1 MWTPTTRSYHSRR
14 TARYQSDLTDTDK
27 EWCVIEPLYLL

>member
-1 MWTPTTRSYHSRR
+1 MWTPTTRSYHRRR
-14 TARYQSDLTDTDK
+14 TARYQSDLTDK